1 MAAFEAEAFEEVHQ
15 VVAQLVSGQ
24 HVLEAEAFDQFR
36 KCKEALSKPFTFRSR
51 EDTMDLPSLARYTM
65 AERPRLATEPLVKI
79 VDEVSR
85 TLRLHQSDCCTL
97 VERALGLGVG
107 LQEVPRKCAAIYYRE
122 CHFQALCL
130 HDMSQ
135 GLARS
140 TPQKASVAF
149 FGLLGGKKCIAALF
163 EALGLLLR
171 DLTGDR
177 AGDQAFLLHA
187 GTMIQL
193 LVETLLA
200 YFTAFQATLEEAEL
214 VLSLLP
220 HVVTSQHAPI
230 GQGFTVSD
238 LDLVLR
244 EEHNDVSIKLCLV
257 LVCMCHTQAE
267 SKLDPAKLREDSL
280 PSQLRLQELSAT
292 SGNLLSGP
300 FGQKLRAGS
309 YWNEESQLGQ
319 FLCFAISGVLLED
332 DHALR
337 GGYVRWH
344 IFHFILHE
352 VLMSGVSVPDTCSGS
367 LVLRCLNELLQRAL
381 LPVGRRWTAIKKLEA
396 QAVSMRLLAAD
407 SLQIYAL
414 QVLNRLCRVHPQAC
428 EAFRD
433 VALQCTD
440 SFHLSLNRSS
450 EAFNPW
456 SNGNG
461 VRNNAVGS
469 GGMQQVGVAGTM
481 TGARHDNTMLYAE
494 ILDLIATICSRGSLQ
509 NASLVCQKLLSHS
522 NQWFNWSF
530 LLDTLMQQART
541 PAQHGGGTSFSA
553 DAVTVALCHLVSGAC
568 GSRLLVVQPT
578 VQPIAQSLNSGMAS
592 SMGDPWGRAE
602 NTANI
607 LVELLSTHPE
617 PAVKA
622 ACLGALG
629 NLDLPPPQVSR
640 MILSSV
646 LAAVPSLVPFLEQ
659 PKSCDG
665 AVAIELL
672 ACALRFLQAVPI
684 NKGRYGLD
692 LQPFTHVV
700 IHQVILKTL
709 SEPSAF
715 SSARYWRLAALSL
728 RWLRLVLRGPL
739 PLSGSSALNML
750 IVRPYSDCDAT
761 AAEVAARC
769 AAGNATA
776 YAFRCLLSLDSPIFA
791 RVLNLTLLQGR
802 SMDGLANRR
811 KGGAAYPYMEQCVS
825 YGLDVVRILLQ
836 RDVVF
841 SRLHAQHASERA
853 SSWGTASL
861 QDGPIQPT
869 HKLLLAE
876 FAFAYPPADLGAGRG
891 NSYAGFNPFW
901 SQRPRVE
908 TEVFDAQ
915 TGQRHNPS
923 YLALLLEFMG
933 ARLHNGIGRLA
944 LYVFMQC
951 AFREPKRVLRL
962 LQLEPWRLQA
972 ISTAIHDKIVQP
984 DGEEAAEEAIAAAKS
999 QGRNWDKHSEA
1010 DFALE
1015 AMEIDA
1021 SPDLCHLDVAS
1032 SETGLPICRSVDL
1045 LQQLAEDSVVQ
1056 AADVAVWA
1064 RGSSAEGSDAGVSA
1078 LRGCASSDS
1087 ATFRAAYLRGFDIPA
1102 AWLSA
1107 GAAAIV
1113 ATLNDE
1119 HMVQLPFAA
1128 LTTESGRLL
1137 TLRLF
1142 LLLLG
1147 DSESSAQQLGQL
1159 LLGLDPTARTVTGM
1173 IDMDPTRSGNPAP
1186 LDALM
1191 LLLENPPNLP
1201 AWIDSGGPRPS
1212 GSKALQP
1219 HNATQPEVQQ
1229 AMQNHSAYEASL
1241 SIVLSLLAMPALRD
1255 VILRYVCHA
1264 WTSRYKVLKNL
1275 LAVPWSS
1282 LTSMLRRILLS
1293 EAALILQVCS
1303 WEMRLVW
1310 PAGRP
1315 PVGQQTTDIVG
1326 QQCLDMKMNVS
1337 EHLQEVVADLVSSK
1351 DTGVSAHTATPYLI
1365 GTALRLADACDV
1377 IDAVVG
1383 SAALQGSLLFGRDA
1397 MQEHLRASTCQCMAP
1412 DKAGGGLTRSL
1423 ELQDPFVLLH
1433 LSGVSYQ
1440 LSATESEGDRS
1451 RFAEDLK
1458 RLGSRN
1464 EYACFAFYTEQACK
1478 SLAVFAAAALCHLV
1492 GRPPAMSSASAAS
1505 DSRAQAARAHLEAL
1519 LPAMAAEES
1528 GAEAPRRLEL
1538 LSGLATAFLAAMLER
1553 SEAPPLAFVRRVY
1566 GLLSGALVRPL
1577 SRESR
1582 RNLEEALL
1590 LLLQRMLP
1598 DPALEAAQ
1606 GLQPSFLEAQDLQ
1619 ELSQLLTSLMAAAVA
1634 EVEMFEETR
1643 QGVALPLM
1651 CALLTRVP
1659 AKQRSQVFKGRLWQQ
1674 LTELIGS
1681 DRIEQDQNRA
1691 DRGVQRYQS
1700 AALAAVLCQ
1709 APEAASAFFEAA
1721 GFSAILRS
1729 EMLGCRMRLA
1739 PAGLHALDTTHPAS
1753 LVAILQVIVSTLG
1766 VLPTHSLVLH
1776 STLQWLEK
1784 HLQPLLDVVQW
1795 VTRLPMTLSAEP
1807 RRAGHVSLLSS
1818 MVSALAARSG
1828 GSAGRSG
1835 PDAMLVHCRFLQASS
1850 ANSSADAS
1858 VDTLAFSLSGR
1869 RALGVASGTATEEQ
1883 VLQVEGVA
1891 LCYRCVSLFIELW
1904 SLLTSAVGRV
1914 KGSAA
1919 GMASMAS
1926 QDPYLSKLQQL
1937 EVMIRPALPGLTMQ
1951 VVSACPADQND
1962 MSDSGTPL
1970 LMESMLPSESTKLK
1984 ICSNVLHVWR
1994 HDGITQH
2001 IKALAYKGPQPPGGF
2016 GGFGGVQQSF
2026 QSLSGSGL
2034 SSASAAA
2041 QTFGPLRSGVL
2052 VSQDVVSE
2060 ANLRAGVLCAI
2071 FVHATSS
2078 LLNLKL
2084 SDSAVPSK
2092 EGVNKVSDFRQ
2103 GNSHQIHFDGA
2114 AMTFRHL
2121 LFIVETSLHLLCLHL
2136 TLLTTAAD
2144 LEGSNSGSTGRQ
2156 APSLSAGIPRL
2167 AVVGQYLRLVIEF
2180 AAASG
2185 SSVALLSTD
2194 DRSRETGTISNLL
2207 SLSFAANVA
2216 STAEK
2221 LVAQLQLQQG
2231 GL

>member
-1 MAAFEAEAFEEVHQ
+1 MAAFEAEVFEDVHRL
-15 VVAQLVSGQ
+15 VAQLVSGQ
-24 HVLEAEAFDQFR
+24 HVPEAEAFDQFK
-36 KCKEALSKPFTFRSR
+36 KCKEALSKPFKFRSR

-85 TLRLHQSDCCTL
+85 TLRLHQSDCCAL

-130 HDMSQ
+130 HDMGQ

-140 TPQKASVAF
+140 PPHKSSVAF
-149 FGLLGGKKCIAALF
+149 FGLLGGKRCISSLF

-171 DLTGDR
+171 DLTGER
-177 AGDQAFLLHA
+177 AGDQVFLLHA

-200 YFTAFQATLEEAEL
+200 YFTAFQATLEEAEQ

-280 PSQLRLQELSAT
+280 PSQLRIQELSAT
-292 SGNLLSGP
+292 GGNLLSGP

-352 VLMSGVSVPDTCSGS
+352 VLMSGVAVPDTCSGS

-396 QAVSMRLLAAD
+396 QAASMRLLAAD
-407 SLQIYAL
+407 SLQISAL

-440 SFHLSLNRSS
+440 SFHLSFHRSS

-456 SNGNG
+456 SSGEGG
-461 VRNNAVGS
+461 VRRGLEGSAVPS
-469 GGMQQVGVAGTM
+469 GGMQVGVPGMM
-481 TGARHDNTMLYAE
+481 TVARHDNTMLYAE
-494 ILDLIATICSRGSLQ
+494 ILDLVATICSRGSLQ

-530 LLDTLMQQART
+530 LLDTLMQQARV
-541 PAQHGGGTSFSA
+541 PVQHASGNSFSA
-553 DAVTVALCHLVSGAC
+553 SDAVAVALCHLVSGAC
-568 GSRLLVVQPT
+568 SSRLLVVQPA

-602 NTANI
+602 NIANI

-617 PAVKA
+617 PAIKA

-640 MILSSV
+640 MILSSI
-646 LAAVPSLVPFLEQ
+646 LGAVPSLVPFLDQ
-659 PKSCDG
+659 PKACDG

-672 ACALRFLQAVPI
+672 ACAIRFLQAVPI
-684 NKGRYGLD
+684 NKGRYSMD

-700 IHQVILKTL
+700 IHQVVLKTL
-709 SEPSAF
+709 NDPSAF
-715 SSARYWRLAALSL
+715 STARYWRLAALSL

-739 PLSGSSALNML
+739 PLSSSSALNTL
-750 IVRPYSDCDAT
+750 IVRPYSDCDTTAT
-761 AAEVAARC
+761 EVAARC

-776 YAFRCLLSLDSPIFA
+776 YAFRCLLSLDSPVFA
-791 RVLNLTLLQGR
+791 RVLNLTLLHGR

-811 KGGAAYPYMEQCVS
+811 KGGVAYPYMEQCVRC
-825 YGLDVVRILLQ
+825 GLDVVRILLQ
-836 RDVVF
+836 RDTVF

-861 QDGPIQPT
+861 QDGPIQLT
-869 HKLLLAE
+869 DKLLLAE
-876 FAFAYPPADLGAGRG
+876 FAFAYPPPEFGAGRG
-891 NSYAGFNPFW
+891 NSYGFNPFW
-901 SQRPRVE
+901 SQRPRVDP
-908 TEVFDAQ
+908 EVLNAQ
-915 TGQRHNPS
+915 PGHQHNPS
-923 YLALLLEFMG
+923 YFALLLEFVG
-933 ARLHNGIGRLA
+933 ASLHNGIGRLA

-951 AFREPKRVLRL
+951 AFREPKRVLRH

-984 DGEEAAEEAIAAAKS
+984 DAEEGAEEAVAAAKS
-999 QGRNWDKHSEA
+999 QGSNWDKHSEA
-1010 DFALE
+1010 YFAHE

-1021 SPDLCHLDVAS
+1021 SPDFCHLDVAS
-1032 SETGLPICRSVDL
+1032 CETALPICRSVDL

-1064 RGSSAEGSDAGVSA
+1064 RGSSAEGSDAGVST

-1087 ATFRAAYLRGFDIPA
+1087 AVFRAAYLRGFDIPA
-1102 AWLSA
+1102 AWLSTGA
-1107 GAAAIV
+1107 GAIV

-1119 HMVQLPFAA
+1119 HRVQLPFAA
-1128 LTTESGRLL
+1128 LATESSRLL

-1147 DSESSAQQLGQL
+1147 DTSDESSAAAQLAQL
-1159 LLGLDPTARTVTGM
+1159 LLGLDPMATGLAGM

-1219 HNATQPEVQQ
+1219 HNVTQPEIQQ
-1229 AMQNHSAYEASL
+1229 AVQNHTAYEASL

-1255 VILRYVCHA
+1255 VVLRYVCHA

-1282 LTSMLRRILLS
+1282 LTTMLRRILLS

-1315 PVGQQTTDIVG
+1315 PVGQRKETDIVG
-1326 QQCLDMKMNVS
+1326 QQRLDMKMNVS
-1337 EHLQEVVADLVSSK
+1337 EHLQEVVSELISSK
-1351 DTGVSAHTATPYLI
+1351 DTGLSAHTASPYLI

-1383 SAALQGSLLFGRDA
+1383 SVALQGSLLFGRDA

-1412 DKAGGGLTRSL
+1412 SVKAGGGLTRSL
-1423 ELQDPFVLLH
+1423 ELQDPFILLH
-1433 LSGVSYQ
+1433 LSGLSYQ

-1451 RFAEDLK
+1451 RFTEDLK
-1458 RLGSRN
+1458 QLGSRN
-1464 EYACFAFYTEQACK
+1464 EYACIAFYTEQACK
-1478 SLAVFAAAALCHLV
+1478 SLAVFAAAALSHLV
-1492 GRPPAMSSASAAS
+1492 GRPPAMGSAPVAS

-1519 LPAMAAEES
+1519 LPALAAEES

-1577 SRESR
+1577 AVSRESR
-1582 RNLEEALL
+1582 RNLEEAML

-1598 DPALEAAQ
+1598 DPAFEAAQ
-1606 GLQPSFLEAQDLQ
+1606 GLQPSELEVQDLQ
-1619 ELSQLLTSLMAAAVA
+1619 ELSKLLTSLMAAAVA

-1659 AKQRSQVFKGRLWQQ
+1659 PKQRSQVFAGRLWQQ
-1674 LTELIGS
+1674 LTELIR
-1681 DRIEQDQNRA
+1681 DPKARA
-1691 DRGVQRYQS
+1691 QRYQS
-1700 AALAAVLCQ
+1700 AALAAILCQ

-1721 GFSAILRS
+1721 GFAAILRP
-1729 EMLGCRMRLA
+1729 EMLQGCRMRLA
-1739 PAGLHALDTTHPAS
+1739 PSGLHALDTTHPAA
-1753 LVAILQVIVSTLG
+1753 LVAILQVLVSMLG
-1766 VLPTHSLVLH
+1766 VLPTHSLVLQNI
-1776 STLQWLEK
+1776 LQWLEK
-1784 HLQPLLDVVQW
+1784 NLQPVLDVLQW

-1807 RRAGHVSLLSS
+1807 RRPGHALTLSS
-1818 MVSALAARSG
+1818 MISALAARSG
-1828 GSAGRSG
+1828 GVGRSG
-1835 PDAMLVHCRFLQASS
+1835 PDAMLVQCRSLQTAST
-1850 ANSSADAS
+1850 DTC
-1858 VDTLAFSLSGR
+1858 VDGLAFSLSGR
-1869 RALGVASGTATEEQ
+1869 RSLSGATATESEEQ
-1883 VLQVEGVA
+1883 AETVA
-1891 LCYRCVSLFIELW
+1891 LCYRCVSLFVELW
-1904 SLLTSAVGRV
+1904 SLLTSAVVRRA
-1914 KGSAA
+1914 KGSV
-1919 GMASMAS
+1919 SMAS
-1926 QDPYLSKLQQL
+1926 PDPYFGRLQQL
-1937 EVMIRPALPGLTMQ
+1937 EAMVHPALPGLTMQ
-1951 VVSACPADQND
+1951 VVSARPVDQNE
-1962 MSDSGTPL
+1962 MSDSGTTPL
-1970 LMESMLPSESTKLK
+1970 IESMFPSESTKLK

-1994 HDGITQH
+1994 NDGITRH
-2001 IKALAYKGPQPPGGF
+2001 IKALAYKGPQPQQGL
-2016 GGFGGVQQSF
+2016 QQNLQSF
-2026 QSLSGSGL
+2026 SANTPSAPSALSLDGPSL
-2034 SSASAAA
+2034 PAS
-2041 QTFGPLRSGVL
+2041 
-2052 VSQDVVSE
+2052 VSQDVVAE

-2071 FVHATSS
+2071 FVHASSS
-2078 LLNLKL
+2078 LLNLRPTDTPAL
-2084 SDSAVPSK
+2084 PIK
-2092 EGVNKVSDFRQ
+2092 EGAGKMNDSRQ
-2103 GNSHQIHFDGA
+2103 GNGSNGHQTHFDGA
-2114 AMTFRHL
+2114 ATTFRHL

-2144 LEGSNSGSTGRQ
+2144 LDGSSGRHQ

-2180 AAASG
+2180 ATASG
-2185 SSVALLSTD
+2185 GSVALMSTH
-2194 DRSRETGTISNLL
+2194 RSHEAGTISSLL

-2216 STAEK
+2216 LTAEK